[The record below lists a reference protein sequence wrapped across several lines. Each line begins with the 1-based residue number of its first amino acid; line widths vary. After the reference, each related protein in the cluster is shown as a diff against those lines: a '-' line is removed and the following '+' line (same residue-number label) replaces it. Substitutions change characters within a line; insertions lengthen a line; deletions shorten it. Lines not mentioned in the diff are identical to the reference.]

1 MGFRVQEEEWVEEGG
16 AAVKSEV
23 EKVGSEGVTWL
34 TKVEEEMVGGDG
46 REEGRRSSRL
56 RDSGSGHETI
66 VYTFKY

>member
-46 REEGRRSSRL
+46 REEGAPELQAARL
-56 RDSGSGHETI
+56 RLRSRNNCL
-66 VYTFKY
+66 YL

>member
-46 REEGRRSSRL
+46 REEGAPELQAARL
-56 RDSGSGHETI
+56 RLRS
-66 VYTFKY
+66 